1 MFKIHTAQNA
11 LNRLQTSREELANS
25 LSHGLGLLAILFG
38 TPFLI
43 LHAIHSEHTGY
54 IVGVCIFTASMIL
67 LYLGSTLY
75 HATPNGRLKDAFQI
89 IDHSMIFLLIAGTYT
104 PFTLGVLTGG
114 WGWSIFGITWGLA
127 ALGISLK
134 IFGGAMNRP
143 IFDNILYLV
152 MGWIIV
158 IAIEPLINNLSST
171 GMFWLVTGGISYSL
185 GMVFYLTDSRV
196 NYGHF
201 LWHLFVL
208 GGSISHFFAVW
219 YASPVYVMPS
229 VQG

>member
-1 MFKIHTAQNA
+1 MFKIHPPENS
-11 LNRLQTSREELANS
+11 LNRLQTYGEELANS
-25 LSHGLGLLAILFG
+25 LSHGLGLLAIILG

-43 LHAIHSEHTGY
+43 LHAVQSEQTGY
-54 IVGVCIFTASMIL
+54 IVGVCIFVASMIL

-75 HATPNGRLKDAFQI
+75 HAVANGRLKNAFQI
-89 IDHSMIFLLIAGTYT
+89 VDHSMIFILIAGTYT
-104 PFTLGVLTGG
+104 PFTLGVLPGG
-114 WGWSIFGITWGLA
+114 WGWSLFGVTWGLA

-134 IFGGAMNRP
+134 IFGGAMSRP

-158 IAIEPLINNLSST
+158 IAIEPLINNLSSI

-185 GMVFYLTDSRV
+185 GMVFYLTDTRLA
-196 NYGHF
+196 YGHF

-219 YASPVYVMPS
+219 YASPVYVTPT
-229 VQG
+229 VLG

>member
-1 MFKIHTAQNA
+1 MLKVHPSEEAI
-11 LNRLQTSREELANS
+11 NRLQTLGEELANS
-25 LSHGLGLLAILFG
+25 VSHGLGLLAIIVG

-43 LHAIHSEHTGY
+43 IHAAASENTGY
-54 IVGVCIFTASMIL
+54 LVGSTIFAASMIM

-75 HATPNGRLKDAFQI
+75 HAIPHGRVKRGFQV

-104 PFTLGVLTGG
+104 PFTLGVLDAG
-114 WGWSIFGITWGLA
+114 WGWTLFGITWGLA

-134 IFGGAMNRP
+134 IVGGAMSRP

-158 IAIEPLINNLSST
+158 IAIDPLMSNLSSI
-171 GMFWLVTGGISYSL
+171 GFIWLVAGGVSYSL
-185 GMVFYLTDSRV
+185 GMVFYLTDHRLA
-196 NYGHF
+196 YGHF

-208 GGSISHFFAVW
+208 GGSVCHFFAVW
-219 YASPVYVMPS
+219 YASPIYLTS
-229 VQG
+229 